1 MYAAWSS
8 FKENMNCSQLRVTAV
23 FRPEM
28 VKNRKDGDGKV
39 NRKREITCVEREYH
53 ASDEKVWQNS
63 GPERFRGEYSTFFS
77 LFTTQLNALQM
88 VYMQLELKTGD
99 ISRNVVTIIFHTTS
113 IWKQVRKI
121 ERILKVTN
129 LPEVL
134 EKFEDYREMTELCCN
149 ATCGVCR
156 IIQPVFRADD
166 AKINE
171 TRLSASSNR
180 HCKGTGRRGEENKAV
195 VLCRVIAGTVP
206 DVADTAEGSKMGLF
220 DSYGRED
227 LSVINRHGIL
237 PCFVITYS

>member
-1 MYAAWSS
+1 
-8 FKENMNCSQLRVTAV
+8 
-23 FRPEM
+23 M
-28 VKNRKDGDGKV
+28 V
-39 NRKREITCVEREYH
+39 
-53 ASDEKVWQNS
+53 S
-63 GPERFRGEYSTFFS
+63 
-77 LFTTQLNALQM
+77 
-88 VYMQLELKTGD
+88 MQLELETGD
-99 ISRNVVTIIFHTTS
+99 ISRNVVKTIFHTTS
-113 IWKQVRKI
+113 IWKQGRKI

-134 EKFEDYREMTELCCN
+134 EKFEDYREMVKKHARSNSKRHPRSLVDGNELLRFYVTTMPCCTSNDNKMTELCCN
-149 ATCGVCR
+149 AACGVCR
-156 IIQPVFRADD
+156 LIQPVFRADD

-171 TRLSASSNR
+171 TRLSASSNT

-206 DVADTAEGSKMGLF
+206 DVADSAEGSKMGLF